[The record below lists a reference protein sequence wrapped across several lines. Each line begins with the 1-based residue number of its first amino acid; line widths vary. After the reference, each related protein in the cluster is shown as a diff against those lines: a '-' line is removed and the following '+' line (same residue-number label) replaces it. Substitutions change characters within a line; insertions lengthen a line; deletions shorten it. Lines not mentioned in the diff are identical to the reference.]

1 MVSRWNRNRRTLSI
15 TASTF
20 NLIELRFDFMVSATA
35 DILRCDRLTT
45 APVKRL
51 SRPIL
56 SQISLTVQPGEFV
69 SLLGLNG
76 AGKSSLFRAITGL
89 LPIASGSI
97 AVNGIPLMA
106 PRLGSVRREV
116 GLLFQ
121 GGGLVP
127 QLSVLDNVLCGCLGD
142 RSAWQT
148 LGGFR
153 AADRRQARELL
164 AWLDLADYAEQRT
177 SQLSGGQRQRV
188 AIARV
193 LMRAPRLLLVDEPTT
208 GLDVLAIRQVMD
220 KLTELNRDRQ
230 TTIVTILH
238 DLALAQDYSQR
249 AIVLDHGMVQYDGAW
264 SGFNLAQFEAA
275 MVDDNVACD

>member
-1 MVSRWNRNRRTLSI
+1 MNPALSH
-15 TASTF
+15 TPFQLPSPSQA
-20 NLIELRFDFMVSATA
+20 E
-35 DILRCDRLTT
+35 ILRCDRLTT
-45 APVKRL
+45 APQRRL
-51 SRPIL
+51 GRPIL
-56 SQISLTVQPGEFV
+56 SNVSLSVRPGEFV

-97 AVNGIPLMA
+97 AVNGMPLTA
-106 PRLGSVRREV
+106 PNLGKLRRQV

-127 QLSVLDNVLCGCLGD
+127 QMTVLDNVLCGSLGD

-153 AADRRQARELL
+153 IADRRRALERLG
-164 AWLDLADYAEQRT
+164 WLDMAAYAEHRT
-177 SQLSGGQRQRV
+177 DQLSGGQRQRV

-193 LMRAPRLLLVDEPTT
+193 LMGSPRLLLVDEPTT

-220 KLTELNRDRQ
+220 KLAELNRDRQ
-230 TTIVTILH
+230 TTVITILH

-249 AIVLDHGMVQYDGAW
+249 AIVLDRGTVQYDGDW
-264 SGFNLAQFEAA
+264 SGFDLAYFEAA
-275 MVDDNVACD
+275 MDAEAA

>member
-1 MVSRWNRNRRTLSI
+1 VNRTLISSHTQP
-15 TASTF
+15 TAPNT
-20 NLIELRFDFMVSATA
+20 E
-35 DILRCDRLTT
+35 ILRCDRLVS

-51 SRPIL
+51 GRPIL
-56 SQISLTVQPGEFV
+56 NGVNLSVQSGEFV

-97 AVNGIPLMA
+97 AVQGISLTP
-106 PRLGSVRREV
+106 PRLAAVRREV

-127 QLSVLDNVLCGCLGD
+127 QLTVLDNVLCGYLGNS
-142 RSAWQT
+142 SAWRT

-153 AADRRQARELL
+153 AADRHRAMECLD
-164 AWLDLADYAEQRT
+164 WLDMADYAEQRT
-177 SQLSGGQRQRV
+177 DQLSGGQRQRV

-193 LMRAPRLLLVDEPTT
+193 LMRSPRLLLVDEPTT

-220 KLTELNRDRQ
+220 KLAELNRDRQ
-230 TTIVTILH
+230 TTVITILH

-249 AIVLDHGMVQYDGAW
+249 AIVLDRGTVQYDGNW
-264 SGFNLAQFEAA
+264 SGFDLAHFESTINADLDDKAA
-275 MVDDNVACD
+275 

>member
-1 MVSRWNRNRRTLSI
+1 MIYPPTKLTPLPQVNRT
-15 TASTF
+15 
-20 NLIELRFDFMVSATA
+20 E
-35 DILRCDRLTT
+35 ILGCDRLTT
-45 APVKRL
+45 VPVRQL
-51 SRPIL
+51 GRPIL
-56 SQISLTVQPGEFV
+56 RNISLSVQPGEFV

-97 AVNGIPLMA
+97 TVNGIPLV
-106 PRLGSVRREV
+106 PDQLGAVRRQV

-127 QLSVLDNVLCGCLGD
+127 QLTVLDNVLCGGLGD

-153 AADRRQARELL
+153 GSDRRKSLELL
-164 AWLDLADYAEQRT
+164 DWLDMADYAEQRT
-177 SQLSGGQRQRV
+177 DQLSGGQRQRV

-193 LMRAPRLLLVDEPTT
+193 LMGSPKLLLVDEPTT
-208 GLDVLAIRQVMD
+208 GLDILAIRQVMD
-220 KLTELNRDRQ
+220 KLAELNRDQR
-230 TTIVTILH
+230 TTVVTILH

-249 AIVLDHGMVQYDGAW
+249 AIVLDRGTVQYDGDW
-264 SGFNLAQFEAA
+264 SGFDLAHFEAA
-275 MVDDNVACD
+275 MVDETTAEAA